1 MEYYRENHRQ
11 ISRNYFCYSFSSN
24 IERPE
29 LENGDK
35 ILMPPSALE
44 HLMALNI
51 NYPMMFSIQNPNN
64 SSRTSHCGVL
74 EFTAEEGF
82 VYIPQWMM
90 DNLKLQQGDLVIIK
104 NVSLPNGTYVKLQP
118 HTANFINLTNPKAVL
133 ERTLKKYTCLTSGDT
148 ITINHNDKKFFID
161 VLETKPGNAI
171 SIIETDCEVDF
182 AAPLDYKEPEKKTIL
197 KEAPRVD
204 GTKSGEG
211 ESMEKPKFASF
222 TGLGKRLDGMPVVSD
237 ELMQKYQKIEINEEK
252 ACARTKRG
260 EGESTEKPKFVPF
273 TGLGRRLDG
282 MPVESDELLQKYQ
295 KIEINEEKTSS
306 KTCARAKP
314 GKMVFGSDCNT
325 SKEST
330 ELLKH
335 DTKGEDDSK
344 KEGNTKGED
353 DSKKEGNTKGEDDSK
368 KEGNK
373 FQPFTGKKYTLGS

>member
-1 MEYYRENHRQ
+1 MDYYRENHSQ
-11 ISRNYFCYSFSSN
+11 ISRNYFCYSFLSN
-24 IERPE
+24 IERAE
-29 LENGDK
+29 LEYGDK

-64 SSRTSHCGVL
+64 WSRTSHCGVL

-82 VYIPQWMM
+82 VYVPQWIM

-118 HTANFINLTNPKAVL
+118 HTTNFINLTNPKAVL

-182 AAPLDYKEPEKKTIL
+182 AAPLDYKEPEKKAAIL
-197 KEAPRVD
+197 KETPRVA
-204 GTKSGEG
+204 GTKRGEG
-211 ESMEKPKFASF
+211 GSMEKPKFVTF
-222 TGLGKRLDGMPVVSD
+222 TGLGRRLDGMPRVSD
-237 ELMQKYQKIEINEEK
+237 ELIEKYQKIEINEEK

-260 EGESTEKPKFVPF
+260 EGESMETPKFVPF
-273 TGLGRRLDG
+273 TGSGRRLDG
-282 MPVESDELLQKYQ
+282 MPVVSDDLMQKVQ
-295 KIEINEEKTSS
+295 KVEINEEETTSN
-306 KTCARAKP
+306 TRARTKP
-314 GKMVFGSDCNT
+314 GKMVSGSDCKP
-325 SKEST
+325 SKKST

-335 DTKGEDDSK
+335 DTKE
-344 KEGNTKGED
+344 
-353 DSKKEGNTKGEDDSK
+353 EDDSK